1 MSLLDRTREDLDN
14 EIHLIR
20 WRTPR
25 VAVNR
30 FCPRPC
36 EQGECACGRLYWIY
50 LDHPL
55 SECAVCREVKR

>member
-20 WRTPR
+20 RRSPR
-25 VAVNR
+25 ATVNR
-30 FCPRPC
+30 FAPRPC
-36 EQGECACGRLYWIY
+36 EPGECACGRIYWIY

-55 SECAVCREVKR
+55 DECAVCREEER